1 MVGERDW
8 ILCSEILN
16 ICNLQLESVRGKGR
30 LVATE
35 AVIKT
40 EMSSNFFS
48 SQSNSTEFK
57 YCCLSRRCNTTI
69 SSAKE
74 DQYSAGTAPVSL
86 LVLRSMSASNLPS
99 IRSVLGFVFT
109 LSALSHSFRIC
120 LYVWLT
126 MQAHVRSLF
135 AAHKHTTM
143 TTDVRLFLNYSKHS
157 F

>member
-48 SQSNSTEFK
+48 S
-57 YCCLSRRCNTTI
+57 
-69 SSAKE
+69 
-74 DQYSAGTAPVSL
+74 
-86 LVLRSMSASNLPS
+86 
-99 IRSVLGFVFT
+99 
-109 LSALSHSFRIC
+109 
-120 LYVWLT
+120 
-126 MQAHVRSLF
+126 
-135 AAHKHTTM
+135 
-143 TTDVRLFLNYSKHS
+143 
-157 F
+157 